1 MHPAG
6 RWPRHQLLPDSRRRS
21 RWWRDHHDRR
31 PQQERK
37 TQPAAGRVPRQGRR
51 AVRVLH
57 PRPGDGGASLAAA
70 EPASDAGRSQRRALW
85 KPVSVRRLR
94 ADLRGGARRERSV
107 VNPEPIGASQ
117 RRFGGRGRVTGE
129 QQFIADI
136 RLESMLHVKLVHLD
150 CGHARIV
157 SIDTMKAAAVPGVV
171 RVVTAEDLPQPMP
184 RFGPVHDDKPV
195 LAVEETKYHGQ
206 PVAAVVAE
214 SKESA
219 EAAVQL
225 VRVEFEELS
234 GVYTVESSLAPDAPL
249 VQEPKLRP
257 GDPLNHTN
265 VLSEVRAGWGDV
277 ESAKA
282 DLVIDNIYT
291 FPMITHFAIEPH
303 AFIAAPDDDGV
314 ELWTAT
320 QNPFQMQRLI
330 ARVLGLPVA
339 KVRVHSPDPGGA
351 FGGKQH
357 PKYEPLVA
365 FLALMTGR
373 PVRLLLT
380 LEETF
385 QEVRRTSC
393 RIHARTGFKS
403 DGTIAFQDIDSDFLM
418 GAYVDIAERVITKSN
433 YLACGPYRV
442 PAARIA
448 VRALFSHT
456 APSTAF
462 RGFGT
467 PQVSWAHESQL
478 DDAARSL
485 GIDRV
490 EIRLQNLA
498 RKGEAFVPG
507 DTPADG
513 DWAESV
519 RKAAAAIGW
528 GTPLAKGRG
537 RGLAVAIKAS
547 ATTGASYAIVRL
559 HWDGSATVMA
569 GTSDMGQGARTVIAQ
584 VAAHEHGIPVDWV
597 SVVMGDTAAVPFDLQ
612 TSASRST
619 VFMGQ
624 AVSNACRDIKAQLE
638 EMAAELGLD
647 ATVSAVDLLRARFG
661 EVRGEVIG
669 VGSKR
674 SEHMPDHPLGGAPS
688 FYEFSCSASEVE
700 VDDGTGEILLVRHI
714 TVADVGKALN
724 PQHVAMQDEGAAVMG
739 LGHTLMEHVMLDD
752 AGRIT
757 NLGALDYRIPT
768 TKDLPLDMHS
778 MVVENADG
786 PGPYGSKGAGEGGL
800 MATAPAVASAVTE
813 ATGVVIRDLPLTP
826 ERVWTEI
833 QKSRGGGGRPS

>member
-1 MHPAG
+1 MNA
-6 RWPRHQLLPDSRRRS
+6 
-21 RWWRDHHDRR
+21 
-31 PQQERK
+31 
-37 TQPAAGRVPRQGRR
+37 
-51 AVRVLH
+51 
-57 PRPGDGGASLAAA
+57 
-70 EPASDAGRSQRRALW
+70 
-85 KPVSVRRLR
+85 
-94 ADLRGGARRERSV
+94 
-107 VNPEPIGASQ
+107 EPIGASE
-117 RRFGGRGRVTGE
+117 RRFGGRGRVTGD

-150 CGHARIV
+150 YGHARIV
-157 SIDTMKAAAVPGVV
+157 SIDTKRAAAVPGVV

-225 VRVEFEELS
+225 VRVEFEELP
-234 GVYTVESSLAPDAPL
+234 GVYTVESALAPDAPL
-249 VQEPKLRP
+249 VQARELRP

-265 VLSEVRAGWGDV
+265 VLNELRAGWGDV
-277 ESAKA
+277 EAATA
-282 DLVIDNIYT
+282 DVVIDNVYT

-303 AFIAAPDDDGV
+303 AFIAAPDDGGV

-320 QNPFQMQRLI
+320 QNLFQMQRLI

-357 PKYEPLVA
+357 PKYEPMVA

-393 RIHARTGFKS
+393 RIHARTGFKN
-403 DGTIAFQDIDSDFLM
+403 DGTLAFQDIRGDFLM
-418 GAYVDIAERVITKSN
+418 GAYADIAERVIAKGT

-442 PAARIA
+442 PHARVIS
-448 VRALFSHT
+448 RALLSHT
-456 APSTAF
+456 TPSTAF

-467 PQVSWAHESQL
+467 PQVSWAHESQM
-478 DDAARSL
+478 DDAARRL

-490 EIRLQNLA
+490 EIRLRNLP
-498 RKGEAFVPG
+498 RKGQEFLPG
-507 DTPADG
+507 DVPADG

-519 RKAAAAIGW
+519 RNAARAIGW
-528 GTPLAKGRG
+528 GSPIASGRG
-537 RGLAVAIKAS
+537 RGLAVAIKAGP
-547 ATTGASYAIVRL
+547 TTGASYAIVRL
-559 HWDGSATVMA
+559 HSDGSATVLA
-569 GTSDMGQGARTVIAQ
+569 GTSDMGQGARTVLAQ
-584 VAAHEHGIPVDWV
+584 VAAQELGIPFEWI
-597 SVVMGDTAAVPFDLQ
+597 SVVMGDTASVPFDLQ

-624 AVSNACRDIKAQLE
+624 AVARACAHINAQLR
-638 EMAAELGLD
+638 EMAAELYGTD
-647 ATVSAVDLLRARFG
+647 PAGVTVERGGVQLMGRTETVREMLRMRFKD
-661 EVRGEVIG
+661 VRGEVIG
-669 VGSKR
+669 VGSMR
-674 SEHMPDHPLGGAPS
+674 SEYVPDHPLGGAPS
-688 FYEFSCSASEVE
+688 FFEFTCTASEVE
-700 VDDGTGEILLVRHI
+700 VDLETGEILLIRHV

-739 LGHTLMEHVMLDD
+739 LGHTLMEHIILDG
-752 AGRIT
+752 AGRIR

-768 TKDLPLDMHS
+768 SKDLPLEMHS
-778 MVVENADG
+778 LVVENGDG

-826 ERVWTEI
+826 ERVWRAI
-833 QKSRGGGGRPS
+833 QERTR